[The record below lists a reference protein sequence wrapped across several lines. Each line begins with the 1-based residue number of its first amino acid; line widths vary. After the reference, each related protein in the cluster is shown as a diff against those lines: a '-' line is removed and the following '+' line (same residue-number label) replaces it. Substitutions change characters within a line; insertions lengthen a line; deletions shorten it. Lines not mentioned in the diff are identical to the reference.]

1 MLRVLALAAMLFAP
15 AHAAPA
21 RIVSLNPCLDAL
33 LVELADRS
41 QIAAVSHYARDPS
54 SSSIAEIAATLP
66 ITYESAEEVIA
77 LSPDLVITS
86 RHSALAT
93 RNALRRL
100 NIQTELFEV
109 PDTVEASEAQ
119 VMRIAGLV
127 GHPGRGEDL
136 IARIDAAIAA
146 AKPTTDAPA
155 IPAVLIEPSGF
166 TVGANTLTDDMFRH
180 AGFSNAAARYGIG
193 KAGNIALERL
203 IADPPTVLFAGV
215 PDPNKPGWAERILRH
230 PAMRQ
235 IGARIMRADYP
246 QRLMYC
252 GGAVLIETAH
262 VLAATR
268 QRVQE
273 AQP

>member
-1 MLRVLALAAMLFAP
+1 MLRVLALAAMLSAP

-21 RIVSLNPCLDAL
+21 HIVSLNPCLDAL

-41 QIAAVSHYARDPS
+41 QIAAVSHYARDPT

-66 ITYESAEEVIA
+66 ITNESAEEVIA

-155 IPAVLIEPSGF
+155 IPAVLIEPGGF
-166 TVGANTLTDDMFRH
+166 TV
-180 AGFSNAAARYGIG
+180 G

-252 GGAVLIETAH
+252 GGAVLIETAQ
-262 VLAATR
+262 VLADAR
-268 QRVQE
+268 KRVQE
-273 AQP
+273 ARP